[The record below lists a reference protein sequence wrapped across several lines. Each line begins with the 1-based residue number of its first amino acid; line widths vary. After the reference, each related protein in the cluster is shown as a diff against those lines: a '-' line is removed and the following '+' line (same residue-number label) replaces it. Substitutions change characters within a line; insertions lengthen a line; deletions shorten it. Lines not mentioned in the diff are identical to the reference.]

1 MLQSL
6 QTAQDVVNQSVNSV
20 VNSAQQVGQSLQEA
34 TTQTIDYA
42 KGYLNQNLQVA
53 DQFKATTSTAIQT
66 AISASIHDWLVQHP
80 IFLRLVQILDW
91 GTNHP
96 IISLIILLFTL
107 TLIWSIIKAVMR
119 LIETASWSILQV
131 PLKLIQ
137 ALIKVGFLSFIK
149 VSSFA
154 IRKITHNEIIDTKVS
169 LLSTNYLNESKLAQ
183 DKQQRLAEISRR
195 LEAIQQEQKELLQE
209 AADLI
214 ADETIDI
221 KIPEVKL
228 TSSQI

>member
-1 MLQSL
+1 MIRSL
-6 QTAQDVVNQSVNSV
+6 HTAQDVVNQSVNSV

-137 ALIKVGFLSFIK
+137 ALIKVCFLSFIK

-154 IRKITHNEIIDTKVS
+154 IRKITHNEIIDTKVA

-183 DKQQRLAEISRR
+183 DKQQRLADISRR
-195 LEAIQQEQKELLQE
+195 LEAIQQEQKQLLQE

-221 KIPEVKL
+221 KIPQVKL
-228 TSSQI
+228 TSSQT